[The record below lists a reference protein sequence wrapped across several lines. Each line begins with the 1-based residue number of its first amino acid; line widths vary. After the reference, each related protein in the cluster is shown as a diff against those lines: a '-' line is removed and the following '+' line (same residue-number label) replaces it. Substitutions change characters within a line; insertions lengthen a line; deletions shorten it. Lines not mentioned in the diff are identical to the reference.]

1 MRQSSKNKTM
11 AHGMKRPNL
20 KKPPVTR
27 IQKKGYGTL
36 EKVLLALVG
45 ASLLIIAALSMQ
57 G

>member
-1 MRQSSKNKTM
+1 MRQSSKNGTM
-11 AHGMKRPNL
+11 AHGMKRPIL
-20 KKPPVTR
+20 KKPPGTR

-36 EKVLLALVG
+36 EKVLLALVA

>member
-1 MRQSSKNKTM
+1 MRQSSNNGTM